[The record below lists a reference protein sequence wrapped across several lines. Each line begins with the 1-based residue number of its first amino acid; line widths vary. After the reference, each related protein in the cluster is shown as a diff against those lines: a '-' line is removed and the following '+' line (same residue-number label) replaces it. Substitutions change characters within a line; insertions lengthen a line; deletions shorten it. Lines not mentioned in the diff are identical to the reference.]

1 MVKGQFRV
9 VEGEFK
15 GSSIFMNQL
24 VDEGWKINMMNDFLQ
39 SLDVID
45 PEDIY
50 FESYSD
56 YNDLILEIAEE
67 REKAKIAKSKELEK
81 IETKEEKE
89 LLKVEKKQEEKK
101 EENPK
106 INIDVFCNYGR

>member
-89 LLKVEKKQEEKK
+89 LPKVEKNKK
-101 EENPK
+101 K
-106 INIDVFCNYGR
+106 RRKKSQK